1 MDEAAVLKETVASV
15 IALFTG
21 TNILKTKSTAERS
34 SSEHSID
41 SEEGSVL
48 DSSGSKAAAEI
59 SPLTMQALVNI
70 QVTSFYYL
78 HKMISANNLP

>member
-21 TNILKTKSTAERS
+21 TNILKTESTAER

-78 HKMISANNLP
+78 HKMISANNFP